1 MDIRIKRKKRLI
13 NILLYSVAVFYI
25 LLLLLILFRQRHAVR
40 SVNLIPLRGITAFL
54 TGKDLV
60 TGSMENAWFIRG
72 FALSNILGNIVIFVP
87 LGVYL
92 TLFHKDKAV
101 WKNTLWVVLASVA
114 AEAAQFAFKMGI
126 GDIDDVILN
135 GLGGLLGV
143 LLCRG
148 IYRVCKNEDFKVR
161 CTVAVMAPLVGVL
174 SFGILL
180 FMNYT

>member
-54 TGKDLV
+54 TG
-60 TGSMENAWFIRG
+60 SMENAWFIRG

-87 LGVYL
+87 LGVYV

-114 AEAAQFAFKMGI
+114 VEVGQFAFKMGI
-126 GDIDDVILN
+126 GDIDDVVLN

>member
-1 MDIRIKRKKRLI
+1 MDKRRRKVFV
-13 NILLYSVAVFYI
+13 NILLYGVLGIYI
-25 LLLLLILFRQRHAVR
+25 LLLLLILFRQHHAVR
-40 SVNLIPLRGITAFL
+40 SVNLVPLRGITAFL

-87 LGVYL
+87 LGVYV

-114 AEAAQFAFKMGI
+114 VEVGQFAFKMGI

-148 IYRVCKNEDFKVR
+148 IYRVCKNEDFMVR

>member
-1 MDIRIKRKKRLI
+1 MDTKKKTVFI
-13 NILLYSVAVFYI
+13 NILLYSVFVLYI

-40 SVNLIPLRGITAFL
+40 SVNLIPLRGIIAFL

-87 LGVYL
+87 LGVYAV
-92 TLFHKDKAV
+92 LFNKNKGIGR
-101 WKNTLWVVLASVA
+101 NTLLAALVSLA
-114 AEAAQFAFKMGI
+114 AEAIQFVFKLGI
-126 GDIDDVILN
+126 GDIDDVLLN
-135 GLGGLLGV
+135 TLGGLLGV

-148 IYRVCKNEDFKVR
+148 IYRVCKNNGFKAR
-161 CTVAVMAPLVGVL
+161 CVVAVMAPLVGAL

>member
-40 SVNLIPLRGITAFL
+40 SVNLIPLRGILAFL
-54 TGKDLV
+54 TGTDLT
-60 TGSMENAWFIRG
+60 TGSTAQAVFIKG
-72 FALSNILGNIVIFVP
+72 LALSNLLGNIIIFVP
-87 LGVYL
+87 LGVYV

-126 GDIDDVILN
+126 GDIDDVLLN
-135 GLGGLLGV
+135 TLGGLLGV

-148 IYRVCKNEDFKVR
+148 IYRVCKNEDFKAR
-161 CTVAVMAPLVGVL
+161 CVVAFMAPLVGVL